1 MSDTKISGIY
11 GSTAITGNAHT
22 EGRTAMS
29 TEEMRDRANAAYDS
43 GSISAVDLTAMMKYL
58 DKREKTAERNK
69 RPEVKA
75 ARKLYNQKQ
84 AAIRKEGRA
93 LLSMLMS
100 GEKGVQ

>member
-29 TEEMRDRANAAYDS
+29 TEEMRDRANAEYES
-43 GSISAVDLTAMMKYL
+43 GNISAVDLTAMMKYL
-58 DKREKTAERNK
+58 DKREYNQERNA

-75 ARKLYNQKQ
+75 ARKEYNRKQ
-84 AAIRKEGRA
+84 AAIRKEGKA
-93 LLSMLMS
+93 LLEMLKRS
-100 GEKGVQ
+100 